1 LRFESLFGM
10 SGFGHIKDHTL
21 ERPSAC
27 LAPSSLPARPAGDK
41 LISVVS
47 GCYNEEENVRECYEQ
62 VKKVFQEIGR
72 YRYEHIFI
80 DNASKDGTVG
90 ILREIAAKDKNVK
103 VILNARN
110 FGHIRSPH
118 HAMVHARGDAV
129 ISVVSDLQDPP
140 ELIKEFIRKWE
151 EGFLIVIAIKADS
164 EESPLFFAIRKLYYE
179 IVSRLAEIE
188 LNKNATGFGLYDRRF
203 IDILAEIDDPYPYFR
218 GLVSEIGFPLA
229 KIPYHQPVRKR
240 GITSNNFYRLYDM
253 AMLGITNHSKVP
265 LRLATMLGFAVSFLS
280 LCVALGYLV
289 FKLLYW
295 DSFSLGL
302 APLEIGLFFF
312 GSVQLFFIGIL
323 GEYIGAIHTQVQKRP
338 HVVELER
345 INFETETVKGF
356 SSS

>member
-1 LRFESLFGM
+1 
-10 SGFGHIKDHTL
+10 L
-21 ERPSAC
+21 EHPSAC
-27 LAPSSLPARPAGDK
+27 IAPAAPDTRPANDK

-62 VKKVFQEIGR
+62 VKKVFAEIGK

-80 DNASKDGTVG
+80 DNASKDKTVA
-90 ILREIAAKDKNVK
+90 ILREIAAQDKNVK
-103 VILNARN
+103 VIVNARN

-118 HAMVHARGDAV
+118 HAMVEARGDAV
-129 ISVVSDLQDPP
+129 ISLVSDLQDPP
-140 ELIKEFIRKWE
+140 ELIKEFLRKWE
-151 EGFLIVIAIKADS
+151 EGFRVVIAVKANSD
-164 EESPLFFAIRKLYYE
+164 ESPVFFAIRKLYYE
-179 IVSRLAEIE
+179 LVSRLSETE
-188 LNKNATGFGLYDRRF
+188 LVKNFTGFGLYDRRF
-203 IDILAEIDDPYPYFR
+203 VDILAEIDDPHPYFR

-265 LRLATMLGFAVSFLS
+265 LRIATMVGFLVSFLS
-280 LCVALGYLV
+280 LLVALGYFV
-289 FKLLYW
+289 FKLLFW
-295 DSFSLGL
+295 QQFSLGL
-302 APLEIGLFFF
+302 APLVIGLFFF

-345 INFETETVKGF
+345 INF
-356 SSS
+356 

>member
-1 LRFESLFGM
+1 M
-10 SGFGHIKDHTL
+10 

-27 LAPSSLPARPAGDK
+27 LAPSSLAVRPVAGEK

-47 GCYNEEENVRECYEQ
+47 GCFNEEENVRECYEQ

-80 DNASKDGTVG
+80 DNASKDGTVA

-103 VILNARN
+103 VIINARN
-110 FGHIRSPH
+110 FGHIRSPY
-118 HAMVHARGDAV
+118 HAMVHACGDAV
-129 ISVVSDLQDPP
+129 VSLVSDLQDPP
-140 ELIKEFIRKWE
+140 ELIKEFIKKWE
-151 EGFLIVIAIKADS
+151 EGFLVVVAVKENSD
-164 EESPLFFAIRKLYYE
+164 ESPLFFAIRRLYYE

-203 IDILAEIDDPYPYFR
+203 VDILAEIDDPYPYFR
-218 GLVSEIGFPLA
+218 GLVSEIGFPVA

-280 LCVALGYLV
+280 LFVALAYLI

-295 DSFSLGL
+295 NSFQLGL

-312 GSVQLFFIGIL
+312 GSVQLFFIGIV

-338 HVVELER
+338 LVVELER
-345 INFETETVKGF
+345 INFEPETVKGF
-356 SSS
+356 SSK